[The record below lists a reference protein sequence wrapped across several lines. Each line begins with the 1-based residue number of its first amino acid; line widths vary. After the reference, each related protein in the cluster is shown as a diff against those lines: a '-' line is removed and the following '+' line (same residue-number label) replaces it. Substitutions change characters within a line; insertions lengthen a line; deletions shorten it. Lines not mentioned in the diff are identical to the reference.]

1 MKKFIMLFVASLLIT
16 ACSISEPRLSFGKK
30 CMVKDDKVVY
40 SYVWVWDKNVGLTA
54 TESDCEHIAT
64 HKLNRI

>member
-16 ACSISEPRLSFGKK
+16 ACSIKEPRLSFGKK

-40 SYVWVWDKNVGLTA
+40 SYIWVWDKMVGLTA
-54 TESDCEHIAT
+54 TEADCEHIAT